1 MMQDDLL
8 KSVELVWVQGDTDDI
23 LLNKLHRIVNKYRH
37 LLLQKSDEDKTEKLS
52 LQVRDSEGEILGG
65 AILQIHQDWLEI
77 SLMALEKSARGC
89 GLGRQMLIMIEEK
102 ARELNC
108 KKIRIET
115 CEINLGF
122 FGKLGYKIG
131 GKLEDL
137 PPGIIYFWLSKNLE

>member
-8 KSVELVWVQGDTDDI
+8 KSVELVWVQGDPDDI

-37 LLLQKSDEDKTEKLS
+37 LILQRSDEDETEKLS
-52 LQVRDSEGEILGG
+52 LQVRDLEGEILGG

-77 SLMALEKSARGC
+77 SLMALEKGARGC
-89 GLGRQMLIMIEEK
+89 GVGRQMMIMIEEK
-102 ARELNC
+102 AHELNR

-137 PPGIIYFWLSKNLE
+137 PPGIIYFWLSKNLD

>member
-1 MMQDDLL
+1 MPDDLL
-8 KSVELVWVQGDTDDI
+8 NSVDLVWVEGDPDDI
-23 LLNKLHRIVNKYRH
+23 LLHKLQRIVNKYSH
-37 LLLQKSDEDKTEKLS
+37 LISQKPTDSEVNKLS
-52 LQVRDSEGEILGG
+52 LHVRDAEGELLGG
-65 AILQIHQDWLEI
+65 AVVRVHEDWLEI

-89 GLGRQMLIMIEEK
+89 GLGRQMLMMIEEK

-115 CEINLGF
+115 CEVNLGF

-137 PPGIIYFWLSKNLE
+137 PPGIIYFWLSKNLD

>member
-1 MMQDDLL
+1 MPDNLL
-8 KSVELVWVQGDTDDI
+8 NSVDLVWVEGDPDDI
-23 LLNKLHRIVNKYRH
+23 LPHKLQRIVNKYSH
-37 LLLQKSDEDKTEKLS
+37 LISQKPTDSEVNKLS
-52 LQVRDSEGEILGG
+52 LHVRDAEGELLGG
-65 AILQIHQDWLEI
+65 AVVRVHEDRLEI

-89 GLGRQMLIMIEEK
+89 GLGRQMLMMIEEK

-115 CEINLGF
+115 CEVNLGF

-137 PPGIIYFWLSKNLE
+137 PPGIIYFWLSKNLD

>member
-8 KSVELVWVQGDTDDI
+8 KSVELVWVQGDPDDI

-37 LLLQKSDEDKTEKLS
+37 LILQKSDEDETEKLS
-52 LQVRDSEGEILGG
+52 LQVRDLEGEILGG
-65 AILQIHQDWLEI
+65 VILQIHQDWLEI
-77 SLMALEKSARGC
+77 SLMALEKGARGC
-89 GLGRQMLIMIEEK
+89 GVGRQMMIMIEEK
-102 ARELNC
+102 AHELNR

-137 PPGIIYFWLSKNLE
+137 PPGIIYFWLSKNLD